1 MLLCEVGCSLCS
13 DVRNGNHTELG
24 WPQTAYG
31 VSKVGVTLMTPIQQ
45 RVLDADASKPDV
57 VVNAV
62 SWHSDFIPVCTVFLV
77 MTS

>member
-1 MLLCEVGCSLCS
+1 MMLLCEVGCSLCS
-13 DVRNGNHTELG
+13 DVRNGNHTQLG

-62 SWHSDFIPVCTVFLV
+62 S
-77 MTS
+77 